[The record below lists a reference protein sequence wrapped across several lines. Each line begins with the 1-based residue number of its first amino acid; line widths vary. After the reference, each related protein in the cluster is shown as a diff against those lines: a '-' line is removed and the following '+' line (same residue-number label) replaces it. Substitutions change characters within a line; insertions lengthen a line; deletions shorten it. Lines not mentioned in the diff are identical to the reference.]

1 MADEVIVLTGIKET
15 VDALKEFDKSAVR
28 KFNKVI
34 NTELANAERNAHDIV
49 RGISNGK
56 TDTPMSGWRPYDA
69 AKPRRSTRG
78 GAGWP
83 AWNMS
88 EVIAGVRK
96 TKAQGKVRA
105 DYTTSAGA
113 LINKSAAGAIFEVAG
128 RISGAKATGRDQ
140 GSQFMRT
147 LSARFKPASRLV
159 WRVVDKD
166 RAKIEANVNKALQEA
181 KAELQRH
188 LNREQA

>member
-1 MADEVIVLTGIKET
+1 VADEVIVLTGIKET

-34 NTELANAERNAHDIV
+34 NTELANAERDAHGIA
-49 RGISNGK
+49 RGIGNGQ
-56 TDTPMSGWRPYDA
+56 TDTPMSGWRTYNA
-69 AKPRRSTRG
+69 ANPRRSSRG

-83 AWNMS
+83 AWNTG
-88 EVIAGVRK
+88 EVVAGIRK
-96 TKAQGKVRA
+96 TKAQGKVRK

-128 RISGAKATGRDQ
+128 RKSGGSAGRSQ
-140 GSQFMRT
+140 GQQFMRT
-147 LSARFKPASRLV
+147 LSARFKPASRLI

-166 RAKIEANVNKALQEA
+166 SAKIQANVNKALEEA
-181 KAELQRH
+181 KAELQKH

>member
-1 MADEVIVLTGIKET
+1 MADEVVVLTGIKET

-34 NTELANAERNAHDIV
+34 NTELANAERDAHGIA
-49 RGISNGK
+49 RGIGNGQ
-56 TDTPMSGWRPYDA
+56 TDTPMSGWRTYDA
-69 AKPRRSTRG
+69 ANPRRSSRG

-83 AWNMS
+83 AWNTGT
-88 EVIAGVRK
+88 VVAGIRK

-128 RISGAKATGRDQ
+128 RKSGGSSARSQ
-140 GSQFMRT
+140 GAQFMRT
-147 LSARFKPASRLV
+147 LSARFKPASRLI

-166 RAKIEANVNKALQEA
+166 RAKIESNVNKALEEA
-181 KAELQRH
+181 KAELQKH